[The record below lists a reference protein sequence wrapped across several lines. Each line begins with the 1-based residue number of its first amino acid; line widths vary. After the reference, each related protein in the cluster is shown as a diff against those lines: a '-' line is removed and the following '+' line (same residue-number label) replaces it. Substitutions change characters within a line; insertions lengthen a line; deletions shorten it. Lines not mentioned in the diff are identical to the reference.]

1 MIKTLSRLP
10 GVGTKSATRIAYFL
24 LKTDRR
30 FTESLAEQIRTL
42 KDKMKR
48 CSICG
53 AYSETDPCPV
63 CTDESRERRMMCV
76 VEESV
81 DVTTIEATGAYRGLY
96 HVLHGT
102 IAPLDGV
109 GPEDLPIAGL
119 LSRMESEQTEELVI
133 ATNPTVEGDTTAL
146 YISKLA
152 RSRGI
157 RVSRLA
163 LGLPVGGDLEYA
175 DRMTLARSING
186 RVPMDGETD

>member
-1 MIKTLSRLP
+1 MNALESMIKTLSRLP

-48 CSICG
+48 CSVCG

-81 DVTTIEATGAYRGLY
+81 DVTTIEATGAYRGPY

-133 ATNPTVEGDTTAL
+133 AT
-146 YISKLA
+146 
-152 RSRGI
+152 
-157 RVSRLA
+157 
-163 LGLPVGGDLEYA
+163 
-175 DRMTLARSING
+175 
-186 RVPMDGETD
+186 